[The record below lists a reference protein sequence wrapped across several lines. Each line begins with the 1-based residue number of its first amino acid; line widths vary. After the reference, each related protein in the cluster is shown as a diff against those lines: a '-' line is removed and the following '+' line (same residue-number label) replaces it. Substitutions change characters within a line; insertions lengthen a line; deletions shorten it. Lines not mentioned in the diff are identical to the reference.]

1 MENNKVCFILRKSFA
16 SMCSVC
22 SVWSVYPSLYL
33 SFSRNLQVNFYADS
47 TPFHW
52 KLSYL
57 NSVLDHLELFL
68 WIQKHSNTPGP
79 STECLSKQLYKK
91 LFRSAT
97 LTASCSLHNSSSPG
111 THVCILFFQPLSTSI
126 IDGHFVGFSASRNG
140 FALTARHECR
150 QPSETVRWWLIHC
163 FLL

>member
-1 MENNKVCFILRKSFA
+1 MENNKVCLLWRKSCA
-16 SMCSVC
+16 CMCVVSIHRCIYHLAETCKYIFVQTQ
-22 SVWSVYPSLYL
+22 LH
-33 SFSRNLQVNFYADS
+33 FIEQ
-47 TPFHW
+47 
-52 KLSYL
+52 LSYL

-68 WIQKHSNTPGP
+68 WIRKHSNTPSP

-111 THVCILFFQPLSTSI
+111 RHVCILFFQPLSTSI

-150 QPSETVRWWLIHC
+150 QSSETVRRWLIHC
-163 FLL
+163 FLF